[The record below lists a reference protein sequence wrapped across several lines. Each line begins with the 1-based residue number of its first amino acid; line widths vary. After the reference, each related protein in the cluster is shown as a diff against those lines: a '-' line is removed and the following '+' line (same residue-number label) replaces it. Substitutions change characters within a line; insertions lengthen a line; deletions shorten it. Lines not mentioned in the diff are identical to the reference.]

1 MQKDVKTGLFLGL
14 VLAAGAGL
22 WLATRPQLTAS
33 SRLRNME
40 SERGFSDEEPRF
52 VTSLPQANSADEA
65 GDDDVPA
72 ANMETRR
79 FHIVRRGET
88 LSAIAQRYYGTT
100 TAIEKLRKANTIT
113 NPDKIAPGTKLVIPN

>member
-14 VLAAGAGL
+14 VLVAGVGL

-40 SERGFSDEEPRF
+40 SEKSFSDEEPRF
-52 VTSLPQANSADEA
+52 VTPLPGADNRVGNS
-65 GDDDVPA
+65 DVPT

-100 TAIEKLRKANTIT
+100 TAVEKLQKANNIT
-113 NPDKIAPGTKLVIPN
+113 NPNEITPGMKLIIPD

>member
-14 VLAAGAGL
+14 VLVAGVGL
-22 WLATRPQLTAS
+22 WLATRPGLTTS

-40 SERGFSDEEPRF
+40 SEEGFTDEEPRF
-52 VTSLPQANSADEA
+52 VTPLPGADNA
-65 GDDDVPA
+65 TASGNDVPA

-100 TAIEKLRKANTIT
+100 ATLDKLQKANGIT
-113 NPDKIAPGTKLVIPN
+113 NPDKIAPGMKLIIPD